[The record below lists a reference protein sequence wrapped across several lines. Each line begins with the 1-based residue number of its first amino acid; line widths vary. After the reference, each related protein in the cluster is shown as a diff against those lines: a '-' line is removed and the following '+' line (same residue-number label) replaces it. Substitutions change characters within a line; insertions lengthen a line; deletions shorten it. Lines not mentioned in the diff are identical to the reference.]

1 MLGIP
6 RFLDEGARSS
16 IGHEDKGGR
25 PDFLPVGF
33 GVFGTGGPA
42 GGGVG
47 GLAEVCVG
55 VVDVLGDGAS
65 VGRGAEEGFAVAVA
79 SLFKEAFGYL
89 CVNRWSGWELVKG
102 VEGME

>member
-6 RFLDEGARSS
+6 RFLNEGARSP
-16 IGHEDKGGR
+16 IGHEDEGGR
-25 PDFLPVGF
+25 PGFLPVGVR
-33 GVFGTGGPA
+33 VFGTGGPA

-47 GLAEVCVG
+47 GLADVCVG

-79 SLFKEAFGYL
+79 SVFKEAFGYL
-89 CVNRWSGWELVKG
+89 WVNRWIGWFLV
-102 VEGME
+102 V